1 MLFPEPLFKLMI
13 LLALALMSVGAVSL
27 IVMLLKDIK
36 SKSLW

>member
-1 MLFPEPLFKLMI
+1 MI